1 MKNTFV
7 IIGIVFVAFFIGC
20 AEEDNT
26 FLIAEN
32 SVGPLEKSSPI
43 SAIESIFRHDSI
55 VKDTM
60 SSKVG
65 ASSNK
70 IQIFEKGG
78 LPLLVLTPNTDS
90 IPSTENIQ
98 ILDYRYQAENGIGL
112 LSTFE
117 DIQDQYTIKK
127 VVTTLNS
134 LVVFPKG
141 SNLYFTIDKTELPYN
156 LRFTNSKIEAVQIPD
171 EAKIKYLMLSWD

>member
-7 IIGIVFVAFFIGC
+7 IIGIVLMGFFMGC
-20 AEEDNT
+20 AEKDNT
-26 FLIAEN
+26 FLITEN

-43 SAIESIFRHDSI
+43 SAIESIFSLDSI

-60 SSKVG
+60 ISKVG

-70 IQIFEKGG
+70 IQIFEKDG

-90 IPSTENIQ
+90 IPSAENMQ
-98 ILDYRYQAENGIGL
+98 ILDYRYQTENGIGL
-112 LSTFE
+112 LSTFK

-127 VVTTLNS
+127 IVTTLNS

-156 LRFTNSKIEAVQIPD
+156 LRYTNSKIEAVQIPD